1 MGEQCQTEKRR
12 YPRFTIGRGVFT
24 VVKSE
29 AETLGEVLNISEGGL
44 ALRYVA
50 GLGARTP
57 GGTLDLFASGGVS
70 YLTDVPVRTVTDV
83 EVPNDVDFS
92 TIRLRRMSVAFE
104 RLNKHQQQALRNFIS
119 ENRAN

>member
-1 MGEQCQTEKRR
+1 M
-12 YPRFTIGRGVFT
+12 
-24 VVKSE
+24 
-29 AETLGEVLNISEGGL
+29 GEVLNISEGGR

-50 GLGARTP
+50 GLGAKVPR
-57 GGTLDLFASGGVS
+57 GTLDLFASGGVS

-83 EVPNDVDFS
+83 EVPKDVDFS

-104 RLNKHQQQALRNFIS
+104 RLNKNQQQALQNFIF